1 MNWQQ
6 IEGKWN
12 VVKGQARQQWARLTD
27 DDLAAI
33 HGKREELLGKIQERY
48 GFAKEEA
55 ERQLD
60 SWVKTLH

>member
-27 DDLAAI
+27 DDMANI

>member
-12 VVKGQARQQWARLTD
+12 QVKGQARQQWARLTD
-27 DDLAAI
+27 DDLVNI